1 MWTTQG
7 RCPHAHRPN
16 SSSKKQLDQVKGE
29 PEPATNLHGLGRG
42 LTDGVHLTLTTRGID
57 PSEDEEVQIHEIERH
72 TPSRLDD
79 ARRDEMK
86 TPEDVTAMA
95 RLKSLGWGARRM

>member
-1 MWTTQG
+1 M
-7 RCPHAHRPN
+7 
-16 SSSKKQLDQVKGE
+16 
-29 PEPATNLHGLGRG
+29 
-42 LTDGVHLTLTTRGID
+42 
-57 PSEDEEVQIHEIERH
+57 HEIERH

-95 RLKSLGWGARRM
+95 RLKSSGWGAKRIAVELGCSKNTVKRWLREGAWRSCSTISRSKRRRVSSARSHGQREAMGVARSHCSSRSRRT

>member
-1 MWTTQG
+1 M
-7 RCPHAHRPN
+7 
-16 SSSKKQLDQVKGE
+16 
-29 PEPATNLHGLGRG
+29 
-42 LTDGVHLTLTTRGID
+42 
-57 PSEDEEVQIHEIERH
+57 HEIERH

-95 RLKSLGWGARRM
+95 RLKSLGWGGEADRCGAWLFEEHGEALADPQHHAVGAPRACGGTRSPR

>member
-1 MWTTQG
+1 M
-7 RCPHAHRPN
+7 
-16 SSSKKQLDQVKGE
+16 
-29 PEPATNLHGLGRG
+29 
-42 LTDGVHLTLTTRGID
+42 
-57 PSEDEEVQIHEIERH
+57 HEIERH

-95 RLKSLGWGARRM
+95 RLKSLGWGAMNRSGFAGGSNP